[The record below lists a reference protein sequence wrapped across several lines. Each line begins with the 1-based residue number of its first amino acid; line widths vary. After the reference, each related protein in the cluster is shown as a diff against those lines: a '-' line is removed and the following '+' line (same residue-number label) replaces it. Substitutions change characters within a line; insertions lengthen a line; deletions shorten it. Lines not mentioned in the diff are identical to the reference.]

1 MKKVLTIMVILM
13 LSMVLCNVAYCAEE
27 ESLADK
33 LYSIGS
39 EYGFTTQ
46 DKVKIERYLAT
57 NEITRNQEEQ
67 IISKAQEMVEVMSKE
82 QTKDY
87 DSLSKESQSKIKK
100 IASEAANILGL
111 TLEYSSRSVS
121 IYKDGILQDVY
132 NYDNEKLLYTGN
144 DSNINIVLVSG
155 ISIISAI
162 ALITI
167 VKRKTLYGE

>member
-57 NEITRNQEEQ
+57 NEITKDQEEQ
-67 IISKAQEMVEVMSKE
+67 IISKAQEMVEVMSQE

-121 IYKDGILQDVY
+121 IYKDGVLQDIYSY
-132 NYDNEKLLYTGN
+132 NNQKLLYTGN
-144 DSNINIVLVSG
+144 TINNTI
-155 ISIISAI
+155 IISSVLIIFTI
-162 ALITI
+162 ALIII
-167 VKRKTLYGE
+167 VKRRLNYGK